1 MYRKITRI
9 ITVSGLAL
17 LLFPAGGC
25 HSVRAEDTKSPA
37 DYVNPFIGA
46 SCNPDAAGAYHGL
59 GKTIPGAIT
68 PFGMVQV
75 SPNTVTGKDKSSGT
89 AMKTEPSKVSR

>member
-1 MYRKITRI
+1 MTA
-9 ITVSGLAL
+9 VPGLVF
-17 LLFPAGGC
+17 LLFLSGGC
-25 HSVRAEDTKSPA
+25 HSARAEGAKSPA

-59 GKTIPGAIT
+59 GKTIPGAFA

-75 SPNTVTGKDKSSGT
+75 SPNTVTGKDKSSGY
-89 AMKTEPSKVSR
+89 SLSLIHI